1 MYKLSDFDYNLP
13 QNLIAQQP
21 ASPRDSARLLVL
33 NKKNNKISHHKFFE
47 IDKFLDK
54 GDIIVLNNTKVIP
67 ARLYGKKETGGK
79 VEILLLNQIPAGKIH
94 KYRLDKKIFWSCL
107 TKPGLKPNTKI
118 IFNKRVNAK
127 VISRENEKTTLEF
140 NLTNQQFNQFL
151 KKFGNV
157 PLPPYIDPTFENKF
171 GKIRKNIRV
180 RQQYQTIFAKYDGSV
195 AAPTAGLHFTKRL
208 IKKLKDK
215 GIKFEY
221 ITLHVGLG
229 TFQPVKENNILKHKI
244 HSEYAEISKTTA
256 KNLNQAKKNGNRI
269 IACGTTVVRTLET
282 ATTDEKTI
290 KQLNKKTSI
299 YITPGYK
306 FKFVDAMITNF
317 HLPKSTLLMLISAF
331 YSLPKIKQAYQIAI
345 KNKYKFYSFG
355 DAMFIK

>member
-1 MYKLSDFDYNLP
+1 MSNKLSDFDYNLP

-21 ASPRDSARLLVL
+21 TSPRDSARLLVL

-47 IDKFLDK
+47 IDKFLNK

-79 VEILLLNQIPAGKIH
+79 VEILLLNQIPVGKIH
-94 KYRLDKKIFWSCL
+94 EFRLHKKIFWSCL

-118 IFNKRVNAK
+118 IFNKQVNAK
-127 VISRENEKTTLEF
+127 VISREKEKTTLEF
-140 NLTNQQFNQFL
+140 NLTNKQFNQFL
-151 KKFGNV
+151 KKSGNV
-157 PLPPYIDPTFENKF
+157 PLPPYITP
-171 GKIRKNIRV
+171 
-180 RQQYQTIFAKYDGSV
+180 RQSKKTKKQYQTIFAKYDGSV

-229 TFQPVKENNILKHKI
+229 TFQPVKEKNILKHKI

-256 KNLNQAKKNGNRI
+256 KNLNQAKKNGHRI

-331 YSLPKIKQAYQIAI
+331 SSLPQIKQAYQIAI

>member
-1 MYKLSDFDYNLP
+1 
-13 QNLIAQQP
+13 
-21 ASPRDSARLLVL
+21 
-33 NKKNNKISHHKFFE
+33 
-47 IDKFLDK
+47 
-54 GDIIVLNNTKVIP
+54 
-67 ARLYGKKETGGK
+67 
-79 VEILLLNQIPAGKIH
+79 
-94 KYRLDKKIFWSCL
+94 
-107 TKPGLKPNTKI
+107 
-118 IFNKRVNAK
+118 
-127 VISRENEKTTLEF
+127 
-140 NLTNQQFNQFL
+140 LTNKQFNHFL
-151 KKFGNV
+151 KKSGKV
-157 PLPPYIDPTFENKF
+157 PLPPYITPRQNK
-171 GKIRKNIRV
+171 KTKK
-180 RQQYQTIFAKYDGSV
+180 QYQTIFAKYDGSV

-299 YITPGYK
+299 YITPGYQ
-306 FKFVDAMITNF
+306 FKFVDSMITNF

-331 YSLPKIKQAYQIAI
+331 SSLPQIKQAYQIAI

-355 DAMFIK
+355 DAMLIK